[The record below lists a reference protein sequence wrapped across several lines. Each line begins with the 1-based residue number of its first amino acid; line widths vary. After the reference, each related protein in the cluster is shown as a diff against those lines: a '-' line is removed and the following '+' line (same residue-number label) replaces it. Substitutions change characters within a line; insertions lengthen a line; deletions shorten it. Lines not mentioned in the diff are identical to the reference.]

1 MLPHPKQTMGAGAGP
16 RLPSGCPRAPTT
28 YAGRSSHLFPVL
40 SRPYSRRPAA
50 VHQEGGPGDR
60 QRAGEVGKEEG
71 KRLAFIKSRKF
82 IS

>member
-1 MLPHPKQTMGAGAGP
+1 MLPHPKQAHGCWRRPQAALG
-16 RLPSGCPRAPTT
+16 LPSGCHYLRRVLLPPVPCAEQTAQPEASCSSPR
-28 YAGRSSHLFPVL
+28 
-40 SRPYSRRPAA
+40 
-50 VHQEGGPGDR
+50 GGSGHR